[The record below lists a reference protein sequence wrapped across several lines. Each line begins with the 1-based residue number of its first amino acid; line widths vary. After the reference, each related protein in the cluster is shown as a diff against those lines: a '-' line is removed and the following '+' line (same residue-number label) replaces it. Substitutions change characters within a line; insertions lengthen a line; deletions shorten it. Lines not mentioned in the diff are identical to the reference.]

1 MNLVELPIFLLS
13 SRAPAGPQVLKFCVE
28 DFDRKLKQVVQRK
41 LTVIGDAEHGLPTA
55 AAEKVYLALM
65 HHARAYNNFSD
76 PQVYFCRAEVLK
88 TLRWPNKKESYDR
101 LMLAMNQL
109 AGVRLKCVNY
119 WRDNRARE
127 YHRLLE
133 NIGVLDEF
141 KFRDSRKKGEGDY
154 RAYLSEFRWGATLFN
169 SFQANYLKTLDL
181 NLAMSLK
188 PLALRLYRL
197 LDKKFHAPKL
207 TTISFDLRQLAFE
220 RLGMSRNYHLGE
232 VRRNLRKAISELVA
246 VGYLENLQPERL
258 FSDQSGR
265 ESVTFQ
271 LGVAFRQGSAQRGR
285 KRGTTMSRPNRPELR
300 VIRQQR
306 DLTELSK
313 RAKPLD
319 ATTKALLE
327 KLKGGS

>member
-13 SRAPAGPQVLKFCVE
+13 SRSPAGVQVLKFCVE

-76 PQVYFCRAEVLK
+76 PQVYFCRAEVLR
-88 TLRWPNKKESYDR
+88 TLNWPNKKESYER
-101 LMLAMNQL
+101 LTTAMNQL

-119 WRDNRARE
+119 WRDNRAKE

-133 NIGVLDEF
+133 NVGVLDEF
-141 KFRDSRKKGEGDY
+141 KFRDSRRKGEGNF
-154 RAYLSEFRWGATLFN
+154 RAYLSEFCWGATLFN

-181 NLAMSLK
+181 KLAMSLK
-188 PLALRLYRL
+188 PLSLRLYRL
-197 LDKKFHAPKL
+197 LDKRFHAPTL
-207 TTISFDLRQLAFE
+207 TTVSFDLRQLAFE

-246 VGYLENLQPERL
+246 VGYLEKVEGDRL

-265 ESVTFQ
+265 VSVTFH
-271 LGVAFRQGSAQRGR
+271 LGAAHCQGRTR
-285 KRGTTMSRPNRPELR
+285 RTFGTSTSRPNRPELR
-300 VIRQQR
+300 IIREQR
-306 DLTELSK
+306 KPPASNK
-313 RAKPLD
+313 KAKPLD
-319 ATTKALLE
+319 ATTRALLE
-327 KLKGGS
+327 QLKGGS